1 MTARIL
7 TRRARLDLLEIADWV
22 GKRNP
27 DAADRLVERL
37 QAACQML
44 YRRPA
49 LGHVRRDLAP
59 DREDIRF
66 WPVGRYLIVYRE
78 RKKGIEVVRIVSGE
92 RDLRALLR

>member
-1 MTARIL
+1 
-7 TRRARLDLLEIADWV
+7 
-22 GKRNP
+22 
-27 DAADRLVERL
+27 
-37 QAACQML
+37 ML

-92 RDLRALLR
+92 RDLRSLLS

>member
-1 MTARIL
+1 MTARFL

-22 GKRNP
+22 GKRSP
-27 DAADRLVERL
+27 DAADRLVDRL

-44 YRRPA
+44 NRRPA
-49 LGHVRRDLAP
+49 LGHVRPDLAP
-59 DREDIRF
+59 DRDDIRF

-92 RDLRALLR
+92 RDLRPLLS